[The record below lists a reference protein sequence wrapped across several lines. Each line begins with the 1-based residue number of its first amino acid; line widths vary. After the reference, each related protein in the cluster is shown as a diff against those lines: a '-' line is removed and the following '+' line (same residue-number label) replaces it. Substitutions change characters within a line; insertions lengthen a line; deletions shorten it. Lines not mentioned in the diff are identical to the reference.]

1 MDFWHRN
8 IYLEVGS
15 FYLSAHM
22 FLSVWTSRYMFQ
34 LYIMMPL
41 VDLLEILK
49 LLVFLEYIRHH

>member
-1 MDFWHRN
+1 MDFWHKN

-22 FLSVWTSRYMFQ
+22 FLSVWTFRYMFQ

-41 VDLLEILK
+41 VDLVEILE
-49 LLVFLEYIRHH
+49 LLVF